1 MATVYSKF
9 GQQVRKLRKQQ
20 GLTQEELAEKAM
32 IDPKSI
38 IEIENGKRNPSLKT
52 MHKIAKVLKTSTS
65 ELLKQT

>member
-9 GQQVRKLRKQQ
+9 GQRVRILRKQQ
-20 GLTQEELAEKAM
+20 GFTQEELAEKAL

-65 ELLKQT
+65 ELLK

>member
-9 GQQVRKLRKQQ
+9 GQHVRKLRKQQ
-20 GLTQEELAEKAM
+20 GLTQEELAEKAL

-65 ELLKQT
+65 ELLK